1 MILFL
6 IFAFPVAVIGFM
18 FYLMSRKSNLD
29 EILRERADYD
39 VWLRRNEISEQKER
53 DLEHQ
58 TKMSDIQ
65 REREKLE
72 NLLKN
77 K

>member
-6 IFAFPVAVIGFM
+6 IFAFPIAVIGFM
-18 FYLMSRKSNLD
+18 FYLMSRKGNLD

-39 VWLRRNEISEQKER
+39 VWLRRNEISEQREK
-53 DLEHQ
+53 DLDHQ
-58 TKMSDIQ
+58 TKMNEIQ